1 MSEQLPISII
11 VNTELAMQFGK
22 VNSIANK
29 LEAQFNF
36 QTMTAN
42 WYGDEDNIFF
52 IQLHVDTPQS
62 FVSLQERLQQ
72 NDIKFYSD
80 DVFSFY
86 EKEGEQQVLICHIA
100 ITHSELALLIQQHQL
115 LAALLSVKLQKV
127 LNLVAK
133 QLNLPS
139 I

>member
-62 FVSLQERLQQ
+62 FVSLQE
-72 NDIKFYSD
+72 
-80 DVFSFY
+80 
-86 EKEGEQQVLICHIA
+86 
-100 ITHSELALLIQQHQL
+100 
-115 LAALLSVKLQKV
+115 
-127 LNLVAK
+127 
-133 QLNLPS
+133 
-139 I
+139 